1 MTSEDIAKIYS
12 NDYADFL
19 INYSGDISA
28 LEQYKNSAINIIN
41 FFTAV
46 EHLPVSQMTEDII
59 SKMGY
64 SSIPALLGL
73 ISEASL
79 EASGILRIRSIPNFD
94 LRGKGVLIGIVD
106 SGIDYTNPIFQMAD
120 KTTRIA
126 SIWDQTIISDTIP
139 AGMAYGTEYTKEQI
153 NEALKNENPFS
164 IVPSKDE
171 IGHGTMIAGIAAG
184 NEVPESG
191 FYGVAPEAELVIVK
205 LKPAKPYLKQFSP
218 SH

>member
-46 EHLPVSQMTEDII
+46 EYLPVSQMTEDII

-139 AGMAYGTEYTKEQI
+139 EGMAYGTEYTKEQI

-191 FYGVAPEAELVIVK
+191 FYGVAPEAEL
-205 LKPAKPYLKQFSP
+205 
-218 SH
+218 